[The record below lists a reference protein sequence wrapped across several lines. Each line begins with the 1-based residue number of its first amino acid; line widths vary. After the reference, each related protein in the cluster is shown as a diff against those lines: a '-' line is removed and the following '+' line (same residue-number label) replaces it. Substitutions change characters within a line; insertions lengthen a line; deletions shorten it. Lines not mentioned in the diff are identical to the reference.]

1 MNTLRKA
8 QAFSTARTA
17 LAWMAALIIA
27 LGMLTGT
34 ALPAVASA
42 PAPDQSTAG
51 YEIKFMQGM
60 IDHHQMAVMT
70 ATICLEEA
78 VHDELRAMCEEIIA
92 TQSQEIE
99 TMQMWLQDWYG
110 ISYEPAMSS
119 SGMRTVERLAMLE
132 GEEFEIA
139 FMEMMIRH
147 HEGAIKDASKCLQ
160 KAYHEELLSMCEAII
175 DAQQAEIEQME
186 AWLSE
191 WYGL

>member
-1 MNTLRKA
+1 MNRQRNTRA
-8 QAFSTARTA
+8 PRTGRTV
-17 LAWMAALIIA
+17 LVWMAALVVA
-27 LGMLTGT
+27 LSVLAGT
-34 ALPAVASA
+34 ALPAYATA
-42 PAPDQSTAG
+42 PAPDQSTAT
-51 YEIKFMQGM
+51 YEIKFMQRM

-70 ATICLEEA
+70 ATMCLEEA
-78 VHDELRAMCEEIIA
+78 VHEELRVTCEQIVA

-110 ISYEPAMSS
+110 IPYEPAMSP
-119 SGMRTVERLAMLE
+119 SGMRTVERLAALE

-147 HEGAIKDASKCLQ
+147 HEGAIKEASKCLQ

-191 WYGL
+191 WYGR